1 MQPINY
7 RSQPVL
13 FRNNSAIKLEM
24 KAQEIRD
31 LSEKE
36 RQEKVSDLSQEIF
49 NLRFQLATGKIENPS
64 RLKSLRRDIARIK
77 TIQREVEGDAPKNP
91 VEEKKEEKK

>member
-1 MQPINY
+1 
-7 RSQPVL
+7 
-13 FRNNSAIKLEM
+13 M

-36 RQEKVSDLSQEIF
+36 QWDKVIDLGQEIF

-77 TIQREVEGDAPKNP
+77 TIQGEAEVDSSEPNKNTS
-91 VEEKKEEKK
+91 EEKK

>member
-1 MQPINY
+1 
-7 RSQPVL
+7 
-13 FRNNSAIKLEM
+13 M

-36 RQEKVSDLSQEIF
+36 RLEKVTDLGQEIF

-64 RLKSLRRDIARIK
+64 RLKSLRRNVARIK
-77 TIQREVEGDAPKNP
+77 TIQQEGKVNSPQPAKEAS
-91 VEEKKEEKK
+91 EEKK

>member
-1 MQPINY
+1 
-7 RSQPVL
+7 
-13 FRNNSAIKLEM
+13 M

-31 LSEKE
+31 LTEKE
-36 RQEKVSDLSQEIF
+36 RLDRVADLGQEIF

-77 TIQREVEGDAPKNP
+77 TIQGEAKVGSPELAK
-91 VEEKKEEKK
+91 ETSKEKK

>member
-1 MQPINY
+1 
-7 RSQPVL
+7 
-13 FRNNSAIKLEM
+13 M

-36 RQEKVSDLSQEIF
+36 RQEKVTDLGQEIF

-77 TIQREVEGDAPKNP
+77 TIQGEAKIASPELAKEIS
-91 VEEKKEEKK
+91 EEKK

>member
-1 MQPINY
+1 
-7 RSQPVL
+7 
-13 FRNNSAIKLEM
+13 M

-36 RQEKVSDLSQEIF
+36 RQNRVADLGQEIF

-64 RLKSLRRDIARIK
+64 RLKSLRRDVAKIK
-77 TIQREVEGDAPKNP
+77 TIQQEAKIDLPKP
-91 VEEKKEEKK
+91 VRVANDEKK

>member
-1 MQPINY
+1 MN
-7 RSQPVL
+7 
-13 FRNNSAIKLEM
+13 
-24 KAQEIRD
+24 AQDIRD

-36 RQEKVSDLSQEIF
+36 RQEKAVDLGQEIF

-77 TIQREVEGDAPKNP
+77 TIQRELGDGSPQPA
-91 VEEKKEEKK
+91 EEKKEEEK

>member
-1 MQPINY
+1 
-7 RSQPVL
+7 
-13 FRNNSAIKLEM
+13 M

-36 RQEKVSDLSQEIF
+36 RQDKVTDLGQEIF

-64 RLKSLRRDIARIK
+64 RLKSLRRDIAKIK
-77 TIQREVEGDAPKNP
+77 TIQQEAKGDSLQPTKEAS
-91 VEEKKEEKK
+91 EEKK

>member
-1 MQPINY
+1 
-7 RSQPVL
+7 
-13 FRNNSAIKLEM
+13 M

-36 RQEKVSDLSQEIF
+36 RQEKVTDLGQEIF

-64 RLKSLRRDIARIK
+64 RLKSLRRDVARIK
-77 TIQREVEGDAPKNP
+77 TIQHEANGDSPQPANEAS
-91 VEEKKEEKK
+91 EEKK

>member
-1 MQPINY
+1 
-7 RSQPVL
+7 
-13 FRNNSAIKLEM
+13 M

-36 RQEKVSDLSQEIF
+36 RQDKVTDLGQEIF

-77 TIQREVEGDAPKNP
+77 TIKGEMRVESLENTKETS
-91 VEEKKEEKK
+91 EEKK

>member
-1 MQPINY
+1 
-7 RSQPVL
+7 
-13 FRNNSAIKLEM
+13 M

-31 LSEKE
+31 FSEKE
-36 RQEKVSDLSQEIF
+36 RQEKVTDLGQEIF

-77 TIQREVEGDAPKNP
+77 TVQGEAKASSQEP
-91 VEEKKEEKK
+91 VKETSEEKK

>member
-1 MQPINY
+1 
-7 RSQPVL
+7 
-13 FRNNSAIKLEM
+13 M

-31 LSEKE
+31 LAEKE
-36 RQEKVSDLSQEIF
+36 RQEKMSDLSQEIF

-77 TIQREVEGDAPKNP
+77 TIQREVEEGAPKKA
-91 VEEKKEEKK
+91 VEEKKKRKND

>member
-1 MQPINY
+1 
-7 RSQPVL
+7 
-13 FRNNSAIKLEM
+13 M

-36 RQEKVSDLSQEIF
+36 RQDRVADLGQEIF

-77 TIQREVEGDAPKNP
+77 TIQGEMRDGSLENTKETS
-91 VEEKKEEKK
+91 EEKK

>member
-1 MQPINY
+1 
-7 RSQPVL
+7 
-13 FRNNSAIKLEM
+13 M

-31 LSEKE
+31 LSDKE
-36 RQEKVSDLSQEIF
+36 RQDRVADLGQEVF

-77 TIQREVEGDAPKNP
+77 TIQGEARVDSLEPAKETS
-91 VEEKKEEKK
+91 EEKK

>member
-1 MQPINY
+1 
-7 RSQPVL
+7 
-13 FRNNSAIKLEM
+13 M

-36 RQEKVSDLSQEIF
+36 RHEKATDLGQEIF

-77 TIQREVEGDAPKNP
+77 TIQKEVGDGLPQP
-91 VEEKKEEKK
+91 TEDKKEEKK